1 MKLDPKKCD
10 SEPRNAL
17 PWMRVAA
24 LASIAF
30 AALCSSSQT
39 SAEES
44 RRDVDLKL
52 VIAVDVSRSMTKN
65 EQRLQRQGY
74 VNALLDPDIM
84 TAIKSG
90 ARGRIA
96 IAYLEWANPGYQRV
110 LVPWKVIDRPEDA
123 VAFADALDAQPT
135 VSEGGT
141 SISAGL
147 LQAMILLDET
157 NDIQSDRQ
165 TIDVSGD
172 GPNNAGPPVVA
183 VRDALVAR
191 GVTINGLAIS
201 VLAPDQ
207 QVMFD
212 SPSPRFVEAYYLNCV
227 IGGPNNFVISV
238 GDVKEFTEAILRKM
252 LIEIAG
258 TPLQLQLAAYR
269 APYPPIT
276 DCGAWGEHAGR

>member
-10 SEPRNAL
+10 SETRNAL

-24 LASIAF
+24 LASLVF
-30 AALCSSSQT
+30 AAPCSSSQAR
-39 SAEES
+39 AEES
-44 RRDVDLKL
+44 RRNVDLKL
-52 VIAVDVSRSMTKN
+52 VIAVDVSRSMTQN
-65 EQRLQRQGY
+65 EQRVQRQGY
-74 VNALLDPDIM
+74 VNALLDPGIM

-96 IAYLEWANPGYQRV
+96 IAYLEWANPDYQRV

-123 VAFADALDAQPT
+123 AAFADALDAQPT

-147 LQAMILLDET
+147 LQAMILLET

-212 SPSPRFVEAYYLNCV
+212 SPSRFVEAYYQGCV
-227 IGGPNNFVISV
+227 IGGPNNFVIAV

-252 LIEIAG
+252 LTEIAG

-276 DCGAWGEHAGR
+276 ECGSWGEHPGR

>member
-10 SEPRNAL
+10 EPRNAL
-17 PWMRVAA
+17 PRMRVAA
-24 LASIAF
+24 LASLAF
-30 AALCSSSQT
+30 AALCSSSQA
-39 SAEES
+39 SAEGS
-44 RRDVDLKL
+44 RRNVDLKL

-65 EQRLQRQGY
+65 EQRVQRQGY

-96 IAYLEWANPGYQRV
+96 IAYLEWANPDYQRV

-123 VAFADALDAQPT
+123 AAFADALDAQPT
-135 VSEGGT
+135 ASEGGT

-147 LQAMILLDET
+147 LQAMILLET

-212 SPSPRFVEAYYLNCV
+212 SPSPRFVEAYYQGCV

-252 LIEIAG
+252 LTEIAG
-258 TPLQLQLAAYR
+258 TPLQLQLAAY
-269 APYPPIT
+269 PSIT
-276 DCGAWGEHAGR
+276 DCGSWGEHPGR